1 MRAEISNDLI
11 QTEANVQHGAKSP
24 LESTMSEQ
32 QTGYVNRPEG
42 EMDMM
47 IGFFLMNGICVA
59 FFLLFGL
66 CVIFSCL
73 RQRPK
78 IFRKQQ
84 RVSKQT
90 TPPPPAPKFKRI
102 VSRAIRTGA
111 IETVKTELEGGE
123 TSQEKKPAGVQA
135 DETQIQVH
143 VIPPQG
149 ESSKQRKASST
160 IEVESE
166 AEVYQKN
173 SIVRQN
179 LLGPLSFDD
188 LYYT

>member
-1 MRAEISNDLI
+1 MPEERTLD
-11 QTEANVQHGAKSP
+11 
-24 LESTMSEQ
+24 
-32 QTGYVNRPEG
+32 YVNRPEG

-59 FFLLFGL
+59 L
-66 CVIFSCL
+66 
-73 RQRPK
+73 
-78 IFRKQQ
+78 
-84 RVSKQT
+84 
-90 TPPPPAPKFKRI
+90 

-111 IETVKTELEGGE
+111 LDKMKTESEDE
-123 TSQEKKPAGVQA
+123 TNCLEKKEMQVQQ
-135 DETQIQVH
+135 DGNQVKVH
-143 VIPPQG
+143 VVPPR
-149 ESSKQRKASST
+149 ERRTPKTNSSA

-166 AEVYQKN
+166 AEVYPKT

>member
-1 MRAEISNDLI
+1 MPEERTLD
-11 QTEANVQHGAKSP
+11 
-24 LESTMSEQ
+24 
-32 QTGYVNRPEG
+32 YVNRPEG

-78 IFRKQQ
+78 IFRKQKPM
-84 RVSKQT
+84 RKQAA
-90 TPPPPAPKFKRI
+90 PLPPAPKFKTL

-111 IETVKTELEGGE
+111 LDKMKTESEDE
-123 TSQEKKPAGVQA
+123 TNCLEKKEMQVQQ
-135 DETQIQVH
+135 DGNQVKVH
-143 VIPPQG
+143 VVPPR
-149 ESSKQRKASST
+149 ERRTPKTNSSA

-166 AEVYQKN
+166 AEVYPKT